1 MFNVGGKIMGVNLIA
16 NKKYDSKSYNKNHNN
31 EMHQI
36 KYKLDYI
43 LSLLNVISKKMG
55 I

>member
-1 MFNVGGKIMGVNLIA
+1 MGIQLIA
-16 NKKYDSKSYNKNHNN
+16 NKNKKYDNSKSYNNKSYNKN
-31 EMHQI
+31 EMHPI

-43 LSLLNVISKKMG
+43 LSLLDVISKKMG